1 MTKRLMKKS
10 QKSQNKQNITK
21 KEKNK
26 TSWLPVL
33 HQLPLS
39 PWCQRK
45 ISLTLVPFITSTQT
59 SCKLPGTFPL
69 TYSIWNPFLCF
80 CALSRTKHTL
90 STKPMK
96 SIRNFTRKFYML
108 LKPIPLHPRK
118 EHPPVMQQ
126 KLPLVAQLDFKS
138 GTHTHTLTVL
148 RNMLVLHLDLQALLI
163 GLRWTRRSPIW
174 LVQVLALS

>member
-45 ISLTLVPFITSTQT
+45 ISLTLVPFITSTQA

-69 TYSIWNPFLCF
+69 TYSIWNPLLCF
-80 CALSRTKHTL
+80 CALSRTKHTHCPQSPWSPFPTL
-90 STKPMK
+90 QENSTYCF
-96 SIRNFTRKFYML
+96 N
-108 LKPIPLHPRK
+108 PIPLHPRK

-138 GTHTHTLTVL
+138 GTHTH
-148 RNMLVLHLDLQALLI
+148 
-163 GLRWTRRSPIW
+163 W
-174 LVQVLALS
+174 LCSEICWYYI